1 MRKTIILAFIVL
13 ILIGS
18 VLAAD
23 LSTQLKR
30 TNPGIA
36 GTKPAELIFDV
47 VNIDTEHKTTAFLL
61 CRSPDDAVVSSSLG
75 AAAGSGAQY
84 ISERFTMDTAPFQ
97 KSITLTVNSD
107 TPGDRRTGCIIK
119 YIPFKE
125 TTKTEDNKTMTT
137 KQYLKLNGDY
147 ISETELKDDYYR
159 ELRLDKTV
167 PFVKGMSDPK
177 CPEGQATCTAN
188 DIIDLGAGGS
198 IPTWAIVVGVVIIV
212 LLVAYLLGR
221 TSRT

>member
-1 MRKTIILAFIVL
+1 MKKIIILLLAILL
-13 ILIGS
+13 INN
-18 VLAAD
+18 VFAAE

-47 VNIDTEHKTTAFLL
+47 VNIDTEHKLTAFLL

-75 AAAGSGAQY
+75 AASGSGAQY

-97 KSITLTVNSD
+97 KSISLTVNSD
-107 TPGDRRTGCIIK
+107 TAGDRRTGCIIK

-125 TTKTEDNKTMTT
+125 TTKTEGNVTT
-137 KQYLKLNGDY
+137 TSKQYLKLNGDY

-167 PFVKGMSDPK
+167 PFVKSMSNPA
-177 CPEGQATCTAN
+177 CPEGKGTTCTAN
-188 DIIDLGAGGS
+188 DVIDLGAAGS
-198 IPTWAIVVGVVIIV
+198 IPTWAIIVGVVLIV
-212 LLVAYLLGR
+212 LLVAYLLGK
-221 TSRT
+221 TSRS